1 MTGLEWAIA
10 ALMVLGTL
18 FCFLA
23 SLGLVRMPDFYS
35 RLQAT
40 TKATTLG
47 AGLVMLAVG
56 LFFAGEA
63 AVTRAVA
70 IVLFLFVTAPV
81 SGQMLSRAAYLLG
94 VKPWDKTL
102 ADALEPYF
110 EAQEVGPA
118 EPADNP
124 DLH

>member
-1 MTGLEWAIA
+1 MTLQELSIAI
-10 ALMVLGTL
+10 LMVIGTL

-23 SLGLVRMPDFYS
+23 ALGLVRMPDFYS

-47 AGLVMLAVG
+47 AGLVMVSVALH
-56 LFFAGEA
+56 FAGEG

-81 SGQMLSRAAYLLG
+81 SGHMLSRAAYLLG
-94 VKPWDKTL
+94 VKPWEKTRS
-102 ADALEPYF
+102 DALAPYF
-110 EAQEVGPA
+110 KQKQE
-118 EPADNP
+118 DNP
-124 DLH
+124 ESD